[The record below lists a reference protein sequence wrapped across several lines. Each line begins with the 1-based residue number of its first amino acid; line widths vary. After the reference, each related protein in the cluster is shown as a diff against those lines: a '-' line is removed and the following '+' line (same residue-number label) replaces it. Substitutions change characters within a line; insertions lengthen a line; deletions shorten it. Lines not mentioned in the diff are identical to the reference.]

1 MSKRRLIKNRWFVE
15 WQSKPLF
22 PTVIINFPQ
31 RAIAIVAPIVGVW
44 MRLPFSLHCGSPPK
58 EIIIYIQAMGNM
70 WNIMSLTAV
79 RVERDNDYVE
89 MMLHNYETT
98 WLYIFSVT
106 AWSAWVYI
114 KRDLDVKNEILCLSL
129 EFLGRHS
136 LFSPALY
143 LKIKHKNCYRYLI

>member
-58 EIIIYIQAMGNM
+58 GIIIYIQAMWNM
-70 WNIMSLTAV
+70 TAV
-79 RVERDNDYVE
+79 RAERDNDYVE
-89 MMLHNYETT
+89 MMLHNYGETA

-106 AWSAWVYI
+106 ARSAWVYI

-143 LKIKHKNCYRYLI
+143 LKIKHKNSVTDI